1 VFSLKDNL
9 LQIYA
14 MKKTNLIILITV
26 LIGGAAYFGYLSQMG
41 TSAEAATLT
50 APSELPDF
58 TLNDINGKATSIHA
72 VAGNKPTLFIYFSST
87 CHLCQEELG
96 NISKRIEEFKD
107 YNLILTT
114 VQPLEEMIE
123 FANGLG
129 IKDKSNVHFLLDSEM
144 EVASFY
150 QIRSVPSIYCY
161 DAKKQLVSEYVGIT
175 KIELLLEKLSAG
187 K

>member
-1 VFSLKDNL
+1 
-9 LQIYA
+9 
-14 MKKTNLIILITV
+14 MKKTNLIILLIV
-26 LIGGAAYFGYLSQMG
+26 LLGGASYMGYLSQLG
-41 TSAEAATLT
+41 TSAEAAILT

-58 TLNDINGKATSIHA
+58 TLNDINGKATSIHG
-72 VAGNKPTLFIYFSST
+72 VAGAKPTLFIYYNST

-114 VQPLEEMIE
+114 VQPMEEMIG
-123 FANGLG
+123 FADGLG

-144 EVASFY
+144 KVASFY
-150 QIRSVPSIYCY
+150 QVRSVPSIYVY
-161 DAKKQLVSEYVGIT
+161 DGKKQLVAEYVGIT